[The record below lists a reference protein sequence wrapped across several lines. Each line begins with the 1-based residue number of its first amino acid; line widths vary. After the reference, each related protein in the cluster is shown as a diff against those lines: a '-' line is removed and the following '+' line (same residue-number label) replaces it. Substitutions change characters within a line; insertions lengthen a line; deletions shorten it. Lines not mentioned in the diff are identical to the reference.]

1 MADGVSIAGLILAI
15 PPIVEML
22 VTYHTDVRD
31 AKTEIQRHATDL
43 LSLKGIFEY
52 IQSVQAIKSDDV
64 YKYESSNFL
73 HLVEA
78 TSDVLQ
84 DLQLALQPKDCLFGH
99 VMQRVTW
106 THKKKEV
113 EKHFARLERMKSAF
127 AAVMMGDSL

>member
-22 VTYHTDVRD
+22 VTYYTDVKD
-31 AKTEIQRHATDL
+31 AKTEIKRHATDL

-64 YKYESSNFL
+64 YKYDSSDFL
-73 HLVEA
+73 QLVEA
-78 TSDVLQ
+78 TSDALQ
-84 DLQLALQPKDCLFGH
+84 GLQLVLQPKDSLFGY

-113 EKHFARLERMKSAF
+113 QEHFARLERMKSAF
-127 AAVMMGDSL
+127 VAVMMGDNL